1 VHFRLKRTLL
11 VITIIKRGIAS
22 INCGIE
28 PPTAFRLAVLKLWVQ
43 EQSFWWGLRA
53 KLPQAPKYDYKAST

>member
-1 VHFRLKRTLL
+1 